1 MRIYTAHIR
10 PERPPVLVREGFSW
24 GALAF
29 GPLWLL
35 AQRAWIPAAIY
46 VAIVAAAVA
55 IAPPAVGAA
64 IGWALVLLSGLLGW
78 DLVRW
83 SLDRR
88 GYTLSGAVAA
98 PDDDYAYARLLAH
111 RPELQEIST

>member
-1 MRIYTAHIR
+1 MYTAHTR

-35 AQRAWIPAAIY
+35 AQQAWIPAAVY
-46 VAIVAAAVA
+46 VAVVVAAVA
-55 IAPPAVGAA
+55 VAPPAVGAA

-88 GYTLSGAVAA
+88 GYTLAGAVAA

-111 RPELQEIST
+111 RPELQGISA